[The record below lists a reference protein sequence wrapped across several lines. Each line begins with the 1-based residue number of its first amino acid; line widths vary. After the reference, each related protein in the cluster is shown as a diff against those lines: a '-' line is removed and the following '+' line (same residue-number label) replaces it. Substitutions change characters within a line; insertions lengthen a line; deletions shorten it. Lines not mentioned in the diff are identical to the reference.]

1 MRGAQ
6 HYKGQIK
13 PPPPVLIWSLYS
25 GFTSFIAMAVIGMIH
40 KYGAAIK
47 DHNLP
52 FAIAPT
58 GASAVLLFA
67 VPSSPLAQPRNVIIG
82 HVIAAQ
88 MGVFMY
94 KAFEN
99 VETSLEWLP
108 GALAVGL
115 AIFFMGLTN
124 CYHPPAG
131 ATAYLSGYF
140 SADVKRVGWWF
151 PLFPVM
157 PVVLIMVGVAMIV
170 NNVCRVYPM
179 YWFTTVHFKE
189 HKAEA
194 QLEEAVEQMDKVK
207 DIKQE
212 GDDDDDEGGDNQGDG
227 ITTDDEDSERG
238 SGDSETSS
246 CVVDIQDEVNSIAGN
261 EGEAQLAWMQARIHE
276 LEHELNSLRAKHAEH
291 ASRHAE
297 NTVKHAK
304 TYQVGML
311 HQ

>member
-1 MRGAQ
+1 
-6 HYKGQIK
+6 
-13 PPPPVLIWSLYS
+13 
-25 GFTSFIAMAVIGMIH
+25 MAVIGMIH

-67 VPSSPLAQPRNVIIG
+67 VPSSPLAQPRNVILG
-82 HVIAAQ
+82 HVISAQ

-94 KAFEN
+94 KAFEH

-140 SADVKRVGWWF
+140 SSDVKRVGWWF
-151 PLFPVM
+151 PLFPVLS
-157 PVVLIMVGVAMIV
+157 VVLIMVGVAMIV
-170 NNVCRVYPM
+170 NNICRVYPV

-189 HKAEA
+189 RQPEA
-194 QLEEAVEQMDKVK
+194 QLQKVVVQTEKDKGTG
-207 DIKQE
+207 QS
-212 GDDDDDEGGDNQGDG
+212 GDNGDNDSSS
-227 ITTDDEDSERG
+227 TDDGNGDG
-238 SGDSETSS
+238 SGDGSGDGDGSGSQDSQPSS
-246 CVVDIQDEVNSIAGN
+246 YSIDMQDEVNSIAGN
-261 EGEAQLAWMQARIHE
+261 ETEAQLAWMQARIHE
-276 LEHELNSLRAKHAEH
+276 LEHELNSLRAKQAGHAPGH
-291 ASRHAE
+291 SGSAVRRA
-297 NTVKHAK
+297 NTF
-304 TYQVGML
+304 QIGL
-311 HQ
+311 LR

>member
-1 MRGAQ
+1 MRGVQ

-25 GFTSFIAMAVIGMIH
+25 GLTSFIAMAVIGMIH

-47 DHNLP
+47 NHHLP

-67 VPSSPLAQPRNVIIG
+67 VPSSPLAQPRNVILG

-151 PLFPVM
+151 PLFPVLS
-157 PVVLIMVGVAMIV
+157 VVLIMVGVAMIV
-170 NNVCRVYPM
+170 NNICRVYPV
-179 YWFTTVHFKE
+179 YWFTTVHFKDNRPE
-189 HKAEA
+189 T
-194 QLEEAVEQMDKVK
+194 QVEKEVEREKGK
-207 DIKQE
+207 DIE
-212 GDDDDDEGGDNQGDG
+212 EGGDDNDDG
-227 ITTDDEDSERG
+227 ESSTDDSNRNGSRG
-238 SGDSETSS
+238 SGTSS
-246 CVVDIQDEVNSIAGN
+246 CSVDIQDEVNSIAGN
-261 EGEAQLAWMQARIHE
+261 ETEAQLAWMQARIHE

-291 ASRHAE
+291 AL
-297 NTVKHAK
+297 KHSK
-304 TYQVGML
+304 TCQPGML
-311 HQ
+311 